1 MNQNKDRVAPF
12 TPVSHPRFRAVPR
25 RGIGF
30 VCIVVMAMNVGA
42 APPATPLPAPAVT
55 SPVAA
60 VPAATPASVPDTLQ
74 QRLLACTGC
83 HGNEGRAASDG
94 FYPRIAGKPV
104 AYLYNQLL
112 NFREGRRHFQLMSYM
127 LDYQSDDYL
136 REMAQYFS
144 SQHPPYAAPQKFDVS
159 KATLEQGESLVKSG
173 DPAHKIPAC
182 SACHGEALAG
192 VNPAIPGLLGL
203 PRDYIIAQ
211 LGSWKSGARRAAA
224 PDCMAQIAEHLS
236 EQQVGAIAAWIGSQV
251 ADSRAR
257 PADHVAKPMPARC
270 GSMPSADV
278 AH

>member
-12 TPVSHPRFRAVPR
+12 TAVPSPSFRVVTWR
-25 RGIGF
+25 RIAF
-30 VCIVVMAMNVGA
+30 VCIAVMAMQVGA
-42 APPATPLPAPAVT
+42 APPPVAPPTPAVAAPV
-55 SPVAA
+55 PVA
-60 VPAATPASVPDTLQ
+60 PPATPASVPDTVQ

-94 FYPRIAGKPV
+94 FYPRIAGKPEG
-104 AYLYNQLL
+104 YLYNQLL

-127 LDYQSDDYL
+127 VDYQSDDYL

-159 KATLEQGESLVKSG
+159 KATLEQGETLVKSG
-173 DPAHKIPAC
+173 DPTHKIPAC
-182 SACHGEALAG
+182 SACHGEALSG

-251 ADSRAR
+251 ADSQAR
-257 PADHVAKPMPARC
+257 PADHVAEPMPARC